1 MGLVYGYG
9 RLQLVRCY
17 SAARTYTCVWKLD
30 FRGLV
35 IVMRMTLSQKT
46 EQQAKP
52 ASELTWCI
60 MYKHWLANCD
70 RRWTSRILAFINSWW
85 GVGLVYEY
93 EGLQLVWCF
102 PGVRTFTCTLKL
114 RLLDEKVLI
123 SLLGNS
129 KIHPITIILVL
140 NTIFAYFKERKP
152 MSWNVTL
159 VLRSAKLKGWFW
171 FAY

>member
-1 MGLVYGYG
+1 ML
-9 RLQLVRCY
+9 LCC
-17 SAARTYTCVWKLD
+17 TD
-30 FRGLV
+30 FRGLA
-35 IVMRMTLSQKT
+35 LSPKP
-46 EQQAKP
+46 EQQAKT

-70 RRWTSRILAFINSWW
+70 HRWTSRVLAFINSWW

-93 EGLQLVWCF
+93 EGLQLVCCF
-102 PGVRTFTCTLKL
+102 PGVRTFTCALKL
-114 RLLDEKVLI
+114 RLLGEKVLI

-129 KIHPITIILVL
+129 KIHPITITWRILVL

-159 VLRSAKLKGWFW
+159 VLRSAKLKGSFW
-171 FAY
+171 